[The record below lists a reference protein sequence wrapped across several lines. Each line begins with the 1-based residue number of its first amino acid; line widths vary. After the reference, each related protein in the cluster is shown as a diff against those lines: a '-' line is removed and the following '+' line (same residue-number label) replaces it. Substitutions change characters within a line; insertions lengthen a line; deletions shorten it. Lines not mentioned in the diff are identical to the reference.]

1 MTEAVP
7 VAPTTSAP
15 AATSAKKNVMVGTGL
30 FIGAFGL
37 SLANHGVSTL
47 LQAASKSIAPDD
59 PIGFYATLTTFGAVA
74 SVLAIVFA
82 GALSD
87 RTRSRFGRRIPWL
100 AGSGLLGATGLALAG
115 FGSAGFLVVIGYIA
129 FMMALNASIAASTAV
144 VPDVVDA
151 RRLGLISSLMGA
163 GNLIGGVIGG
173 FFAAAYITRP
183 QTGLSV
189 LPAVFLLTALV
200 MVVLLPRVSSLGQ
213 ARTPGGIRG
222 FLRSFE
228 LPKGGQFWWVFTG
241 RFLFALALFMTV
253 MYAFFVATGYL
264 GLGTQKAGDLLAVC
278 TLVMSVGSVAAALLT
293 GPVSDRIGRKPFVIG
308 APILIAAGAVPLILT
323 AQPWALIAFY
333 GPGGIAFGAYLAVDA
348 ALMVDVLP
356 DRSRAA
362 QDLAI
367 LQAANSLP
375 LVVAPS
381 IAGVLTRIGGFEASF
396 VGTVVAGLAA
406 ALCILRVKGIR

>member
-1 MTEAVP
+1 MTDTVP
-7 VAPTTSAP
+7 VAAP
-15 AATSAKKNVMVGTGL
+15 ASSTRRNVTVAAGL
-30 FIGAFGL
+30 FIGSFGL
-37 SLANHGVSTL
+37 SLANHAVSTL
-47 LQAASKSIAPDD
+47 LQAAAKDIAPGD
-59 PIGFYATLTTFGAVA
+59 PLGFYATLTTFGAVA

-100 AGSGLLGATGLALAG
+100 AGSGLLGAGGLALAG

-129 FMMALNASIAASTAV
+129 FMMSLNASIAASTAV
-144 VPDVVDA
+144 VPDVVEA
-151 RRLGLISSLMGA
+151 RRLGLVSSLLGA

-173 FFAAAYITRP
+173 FYAAAYVTRP
-183 QTGLSV
+183 QHGLSV
-189 LPAVFLLTALV
+189 LPVTVLLTALV

-228 LPKGGQFWWVFTG
+228 LPKGAQFWWVFTG

-253 MYAFFVATGYL
+253 MYAFFVATRYL
-264 GLGTQKAGDLLAVC
+264 GLGTQEAGDLLAVC
-278 TLVMSVGSVAAALLT
+278 TLVMSIGSVGAAVVT
-293 GPVSDRIGRKPFVIG
+293 GPLSDRIGRKPFVIG
-308 APILIAAGAVPLILT
+308 APLLIAAGAVPLILT

-333 GPGGIAFGAYLAVDA
+333 GPGGVAFGAYLAVDA

-381 IAGVLTRIGGFEASF
+381 IAGVLTKIGGFQTSF
-396 VGTVVAGLAA
+396 LGTVVAGLAA
-406 ALCILRVKGIR
+406 ALCILKVKGVR

>member
-1 MTEAVP
+1 MTDTVP
-7 VAPTTSAP
+7 ATARTS
-15 AATSAKKNVMVGTGL
+15 TRRTVTIGIGL
-30 FIGAFGL
+30 FVGAFGL
-37 SLANHGVSTL
+37 SLANHGASTL
-47 LQAASKSIAPDD
+47 LQAASKGLAPAD

-74 SVLAIVFA
+74 SVVAIVFA

-100 AGSGLLGATGLALAG
+100 AGSGLLGAGGLALAG
-115 FGSAGFLVVIGYIA
+115 FGSAAFLVVVGFIA

-151 RRLGLISSLMGA
+151 RRLGLVSSLMGV
-163 GNLIGGVIGG
+163 GNLTGGVLGG
-173 FFAAAYITRP
+173 FYAAEFVTQP

-189 LPAVFLLTALV
+189 LPVAFLITAVV
-200 MVVLLPRVSSLGQ
+200 MVVLLPRVSSLGMPRP
-213 ARTPGGIRG
+213 AGGY
-222 FLRSFE
+222 FRSFQ
-228 LPKGGQFWWVFTG
+228 LPRSGQFWWVFTG
-241 RFLFALALFMTV
+241 RFLFALALFMTI

-264 GLGTQKAGDLLAVC
+264 GLGVQEAGNLLAIC
-278 TLVMSVGSVAAALLT
+278 TLVQSVGSVLAAVVA
-293 GPVSDRIGRKPFVIG
+293 GPLSDRIGRKPFVIG
-308 APILIAAGAVPLILT
+308 APILIALGAVPLILT

-333 GPGGIAFGAYLAVDA
+333 APGGIAFGAYLAVDA

-375 LVVAPS
+375 LVIAPA
-381 IAGVLTRIGGFEASF
+381 IAGVLTKLGGFQASF
-396 VGTVVAGLAA
+396 VGTVVAGLLA
-406 ALCILRVKGIR
+406 ALCILRVKGVR